1 MMKGIVMNAKELKPF
16 YNVGPGDFILDFLD
30 SFGWTQND
38 LAEVTGFS
46 LKTIN
51 LLINNKQGITPETA
65 VTLEK
70 VFGSPADFWIEV
82 DAKYQIR
89 KKEEQNS
96 ERNELT
102 AKKAML
108 RKYMPV
114 AEMKK
119 KGWFLY
125 DINTLEGIEKEC
137 IRIFNQKSIPE
148 DDYNQNY
155 KFCARQTKFDYEYTK
170 WYSKTWFEYAKL
182 NAASFEL
189 PKYDKKKLESIAANL
204 YDYTKKENGVSDLI
218 DDLNSCGVGFF
229 VLSHLQKTYLD
240 GAAFIC
246 NKNPFV
252 VYTCRYDRI
261 DNFWFV
267 IAHEI
272 AHILHHY
279 DFLKDAF
286 LDDFDKKS
294 ENTREK
300 EADKYAGIYLN
311 QDKVLEVGQVYGK
324 YLNTSRLS
332 QISEQTKVSIPVAL
346 GMLQHFGMLD
356 WRQFAKY
363 KVHAKSSIPE
373 ELIKG

>member
-1 MMKGIVMNAKELKPF
+1 MC
-16 YNVGPGDFILDFLD
+16 
-30 SFGWTQND
+30 S
-38 LAEVTGFS
+38 S
-46 LKTIN
+46 R
-51 LLINNKQGITPETA
+51 
-65 VTLEK
+65 
-70 VFGSPADFWIEV
+70 SPADFWIEV

-96 ERNELT
+96 EKNELT

-114 AEMKK
+114 SEMKK

-125 DINTLEGIEKEC
+125 DIDTLEGIEKEC
-137 IRIFNQKSIPE
+137 IRVFNQKVIPVDEYNE
-148 DDYNQNY
+148 DY
-155 KFCARQTKFDYEYTK
+155 KFCARQTRFDYDYTR

-182 NAASFEL
+182 NAATFEL
-189 PKYDKKKLESIAANL
+189 PKYNKSKLQEVADNL
-204 YDYTKKENGVSDLI
+204 FSYTLKENGVTDLI

-240 GAAFIC
+240 GAAFI
-246 NKNPFV
+246 NGNNPFV

-272 AHILHHY
+272 AHILNHY
-279 DFLKDAF
+279 DFLDEPI
-286 LDDFDKKS
+286 LDNLDEKA
-294 ENTREK
+294 ETEREK
-300 EADKYAGIYLN
+300 EADSFAGNYLN
-311 QDKVLEVGQVYGK
+311 QDKVIEAGKQYGK
-324 YLNTSRLS
+324 YLNALRLS
-332 QISEQTKVSIPVAL
+332 LISEQTNVSIPVAL
-346 GMLQHFGMLD
+346 GMLQHFGLLD

-363 KVHAKSSIPE
+363 KEHVKEFIPD

>member
-1 MMKGIVMNAKELKPF
+1 MKVYIMNAKELEPF

-38 LAEVTGFS
+38 LAEVTGLS

-89 KKEEQNS
+89 KREELDS
-96 ERNELT
+96 EKNELT

-137 IRIFNQKSIPE
+137 LRIFNQKSIPE
-148 DDYNQNY
+148 NDYNQDY
-155 KFCARQTKFDYEYTK
+155 KFCARQTNFDYDYTK

-182 NAASFEL
+182 NAISFEL
-189 PKYDKKKLESIAANL
+189 PKYDKNKLELITSHL
-204 YDYTKKENGVSDLI
+204 YDYTTKENGVSKFINDLH
-218 DDLNSCGVGFF
+218 SCGVGFF

-246 NKNPFV
+246 NKNPFI

-272 AHILHHY
+272 AHILNHY
-279 DFLKDAF
+279 NFLNEPF
-286 LDDFDKKS
+286 LDNLEEKAETD
-294 ENTREK
+294 REK
-300 EADKYAGIYLN
+300 QADFSAGIYLN
-311 QDKVLEVGQVYGK
+311 QEKVIELGKLYGK
-324 YLNTSRLS
+324 YLNASRLNL
-332 QISEQTKVSIPVAL
+332 ISEQSKVSVPVAL
-346 GMLQHFGMLD
+346 GMLQHYGLLD
-356 WRQFAKY
+356 WRQFSKY
-363 KVHAKSSIPE
+363 KEHVKKLIPE
-373 ELIKG
+373 DLLKG